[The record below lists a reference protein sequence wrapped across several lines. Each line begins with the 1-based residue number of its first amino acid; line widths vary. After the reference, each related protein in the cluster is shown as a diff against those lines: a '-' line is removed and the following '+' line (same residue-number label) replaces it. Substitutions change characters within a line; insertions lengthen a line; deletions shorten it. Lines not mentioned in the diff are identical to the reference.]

1 MSSVK
6 GPGGLWCDV
15 DVVEFSYFGVPTMVP
30 KKQLSSEILDGLR
43 GMDATIGS
51 GTQVMS
57 VFLFWLLEAWCIFNW
72 CCWSIWSLIGC
83 RRSAECSLDEPMI
96 HIFLGIKLGCEQ
108 NISHLSIN
116 FNAFCLLFFFHFR
129 IKILDIF
136 YGMRL
141 FDLFSNKN
149 QIIYHTKELGT
160 QWVL

>member
-57 VFLFWLLEAWCIFNW
+57 VFLFWLLEA
-72 CCWSIWSLIGC
+72 
-83 RRSAECSLDEPMI
+83 
-96 HIFLGIKLGCEQ
+96 
-108 NISHLSIN
+108 
-116 FNAFCLLFFFHFR
+116 
-129 IKILDIF
+129 
-136 YGMRL
+136 
-141 FDLFSNKN
+141 
-149 QIIYHTKELGT
+149 
-160 QWVL
+160 